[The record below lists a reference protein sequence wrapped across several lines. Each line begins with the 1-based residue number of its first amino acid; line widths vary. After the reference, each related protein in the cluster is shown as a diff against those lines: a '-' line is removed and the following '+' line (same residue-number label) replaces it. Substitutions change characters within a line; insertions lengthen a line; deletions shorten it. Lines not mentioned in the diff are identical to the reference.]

1 MTDPY
6 GAQTHSHAPEPW
18 SPPPT
23 PAPVGTGDATSS
35 TDQSKT
41 DQAKGA
47 ARDVA
52 MDAQGAGRAVA
63 ETAKSEASSVKD
75 DAAREGKKL
84 WDETTSTLST
94 QATDQM
100 NRAAG
105 TVRTF
110 TDDLSRMA
118 RGEQP
123 EAGLATELTG
133 QLTDRTEAL
142 ATWLEHHEPTDL
154 LDEVQRFARRRPV
167 AFLAIAAGIGFAAG
181 RLTRG
186 VAQNHMDDGDSGQL
200 SGGAGSP
207 RHALGAPAGAG
218 YGYPATGE
226 VPPPPLDAPVP
237 PVPPVPPAPGAGA
250 PGGHPGPGVPQAP
263 PYSGV
268 ATPVDPPL
276 SAGPNPTD
284 PYGQG
289 GNR

>member
-1 MTDPY
+1 MTDSY
-6 GAQTHSHAPEPW
+6 GAQTPSHAPDPW

-23 PAPVGTGDATSS
+23 PGPVGGVDSS
-35 TDQSKT
+35 SSSDRSKT

-47 ARDVA
+47 AREVA
-52 MDAQGAGRAVA
+52 TDAQGAGRAVA
-63 ETAKSEASSVKD
+63 ETAKSEAASVKE
-75 DAAREGKKL
+75 DAAREGRKL

-110 TDDLSRMA
+110 TDDLGRMA

-142 ATWLEHHEPTDL
+142 ATWLEHHEPADL

-186 VAQNHMDDGDSGQL
+186 VAQNHMDDDDSARR
-200 SGGAGSP
+200 SGRRRLRVPGHGS
-207 RHALGAPAGAG
+207 GAPAAARRTGPARAAG
-218 YGYPATGE
+218 TTRPGGRRTGHACPARRS
-226 VPPPPLDAPVP
+226 
-237 PVPPVPPAPGAGA
+237 AGTA
-250 PGGHPGPGVPQAP
+250 VQRRGHPGGSAAPGRTAP
-263 PYSGV
+263 
-268 ATPVDPPL
+268 DRPL
-276 SAGPNPTD
+276 RAGW
-284 PYGQG
+284 
-289 GNR
+289 